1 MEFIKQIVSL
11 LDSKERVKA
20 LWLLL
25 LIIIGMFME
34 MLGIG
39 LVVPA
44 LVLLIESDIASTYP
58 QVLPILEL
66 IGNPPKE
73 LLISY
78 ALIALISLYVIKTFF
93 LAFLVWT
100 QSSFSFGVGENV
112 SKRLFE
118 KYLHQPYIFHL
129 ERNSAQLIRNTTM
142 EVHHFSSALS
152 QLLIFSSEL
161 MVIVGIGALFIVV
174 EPLGSFVIVLTL
186 GFASWLFQNITKN
199 RIEVWG
205 NTRQLSDE
213 KRIQHLQQGLGGV

>member
-100 QSSFSFGVGENV
+100 QSSFSFGV
-112 SKRLFE
+112 KM
-118 KYLHQPYIFHL
+118 YLRGCLKNISTNPT
-129 ERNSAQLIRNTTM
+129 S
-142 EVHHFSSALS
+142 
-152 QLLIFSSEL
+152 
-161 MVIVGIGALFIVV
+161 FI
-174 EPLGSFVIVLTL
+174 
-186 GFASWLFQNITKN
+186 
-199 RIEVWG
+199 
-205 NTRQLSDE
+205 
-213 KRIQHLQQGLGGV
+213 

>member
-93 LAFLVWT
+93 LAFSNSFLCSIT
-100 QSSFSFGVGENV
+100 QFF
-112 SKRLFE
+112 
-118 KYLHQPYIFHL
+118 
-129 ERNSAQLIRNTTM
+129 
-142 EVHHFSSALS
+142 
-152 QLLIFSSEL
+152 
-161 MVIVGIGALFIVV
+161 
-174 EPLGSFVIVLTL
+174 
-186 GFASWLFQNITKN
+186 
-199 RIEVWG
+199 
-205 NTRQLSDE
+205 
-213 KRIQHLQQGLGGV
+213 